1 MKTRYFKTAATAL
14 ALAASMAAS
23 AQSSTRDNV
32 ASGVLNGVQWTAQS
46 LLTGFS
52 GTGTASTAGNAA
64 YLPSFPAS
72 TGVVGLLMSYAG
84 GGFICTGTL
93 LPDRQ
98 SILTAAH
105 CVSDGFGTAGPLSTT
120 VFFQPPAGLTP
131 TASIYNNPAATSR
144 TVTNYFVNSGYT
156 GQVIDQNDIA
166 VLRLNAVAP
175 DWAVSHGI
183 YNQGDLTGQD
193 FTVNGYGR
201 LGTGAGTNTAT
212 GRLRTGD
219 NRYDFRFGDADF
231 GPGYWDGAFDN
242 PALPAAQIGFSYV
255 SDFDNGVGTNDASCR
270 LAADPDFTIPVSAK
284 YCNTGVGVREV
295 GVAGGDSGGPNFI
308 NGMVSGVNS
317 YGLSFGTA
325 YGDVDGALNSS
336 FGEFSGYVPTF
347 IHADFI
353 NASMVPEAST
363 YLMMGLGLIG
373 IGAVAR
379 RRRQQA

>member
-1 MKTRYFKTAATAL
+1 MSTRFLKTTVTLL

-23 AQSSTRDNV
+23 ADDLNRNKSAT
-32 ASGVLNGVQWTAQS
+32 GVLNGVQWTAQS
-46 LLTGFS
+46 MLTGFA
-52 GTGTASTAGNAA
+52 GTGTASTPGDAS
-64 YLPSFPAS
+64 YLPSFPGNG
-72 TGVVGLLMSYAG
+72 GVVGLLMTYAQ
-84 GGFICTGTL
+84 GGFICSGTL

-144 TVTNYFVNSGYT
+144 TVTAYFVNPGYT

-166 VLRLNAVAP
+166 VLRLNSVAP
-175 DWAVSHGI
+175 DWAPSHGI
-183 YNQGDLTGQD
+183 YTGGDLTGQD
-193 FTVNGYGR
+193 FTVAGYGR
-201 LGTGAGTNTAT
+201 LGSGAGTNTAT

-219 NRYDFRFGDADF
+219 NRYDFRFGDSDF

-242 PALPAAQIGFSYV
+242 PALPAAQIAFSYV
-255 SDFDNGVGTNDASCR
+255 SDFDNGNATNDASCR
-270 LAADPDFTIPVSAK
+270 LAADPDFNLSGPK
-284 YCNTGVGVREV
+284 WCNTGRGIREV

-308 NGMVSGVNS
+308 NGLVSGVNS

-353 NASMVPEAST
+353 NASLVPEAST

>member
-1 MKTRYFKTAATAL
+1 MKNRLLKTGLTAL
-14 ALAASMAAS
+14 ALAASTAAFAEDAMRS
-23 AQSSTRDNV
+23 NV
-32 ASGVLNGVQWTAQS
+32 ASGSFNGLQWTAQS
-46 LLTGFS
+46 LLTGFATT
-52 GTGTASTAGNAA
+52 GTGTASSAGDAA

-72 TGVVGLLMSYAG
+72 TGVVGLLMATTAG
-84 GGFICTGTL
+84 NFICTGTL

-98 SILTAAH
+98 SILTAGH
-105 CVSDGFGTAGPLSTT
+105 CVSDGAGTANPLSTT
-120 VFFQPPAGLTP
+120 VFFQPAAGLSP
-131 TASIYNNPAATSR
+131 TASIYNNAAATSR
-144 TVTNYFVNSGYT
+144 TVTNYFVSSGYT
-156 GQVIDQNDIA
+156 GEVIDQNDIA
-166 VLRLNAVAP
+166 VLRLNAPAP

-183 YNQGDLTGQD
+183 YTGGDLTGQN

-201 LGTGAGTNTAT
+201 LGTGAGGTNTAT

-219 NRYDFRFGDADF
+219 NRYDFRFGDSAF
-231 GPGYWDGAFDN
+231 GPGYWNGAFGTA
-242 PALPAAQIGFSYV
+242 ALEFSYL
-255 SDFDNGVGTNDASCR
+255 SDFDNGLAANDASCR
-270 LAADPDFTIPVSAK
+270 LAADADFTIPAGSAQF
-284 YCNTGVGVREV
+284 CNTGVGIREV

-308 NGMVSGVNS
+308 NGLISGVNS

-325 YGDVDGALNSS
+325 YGDVNTTLNSS

-379 RRRQQA
+379 RRRAQA

>member
-1 MKTRYFKTAATAL
+1 MKTRFLKTAVTAL

-23 AQSSTRDNV
+23 AQTAARDNV
-32 ASGVLNGVQWTAQS
+32 AAGVLNGMQWTAQS

-64 YLPSFPAS
+64 YLPSFPDS
-72 TGVVGLLMSYAG
+72 TGVVGLLMNYGSAG
-84 GGFICTGTL
+84 SFICTGTL

-98 SILTAAH
+98 SILTAGH

-120 VFFQPPAGLTP
+120 VFFQPAVGLTP
-131 TASIYNNPAATSR
+131 TASIYNNAAAPSR

-156 GQVIDQNDIA
+156 GEVIDQNDIA
-166 VLRLNAVAP
+166 VLRLNTLAP
-175 DWAVSHGI
+175 EWAVSHGI
-183 YNQGDLTGQD
+183 YTEGDLTGQN

-201 LGTGAGTNTAT
+201 LGSGAGTNTAT

-219 NRYDFRFGDADF
+219 NRYDFRFGDSAF
-231 GPGYWDGAFDN
+231 GEGYWTGAFGTADVE
-242 PALPAAQIGFSYV
+242 FSYV
-255 SDFDNGVGTNDASCR
+255 SDFDNGVATNDASCR
-270 LAADPDFTIPVSAK
+270 LAADADFTIPAGSAQF
-284 YCNTGVGVREV
+284 CNTGVGVREV

-308 NGMVSGVNS
+308 NGLVSGVNS

-379 RRRQQA
+379 RRRTQA